1 MKKSKNIPKILLMI
15 AVILTCAGCNSNVD
29 TINYKNNTETT
40 NIRTTEATTIDVTEQ
55 TTETPTVVTTTQEPS
70 TSIPETT
77 IAAETIAPTEKTT
90 EKIIVEQ
97 KESKK
102 EVKEVKK
109 VAEPKE
115 TITDYVDNA
124 QGGVDGYYDQD
135 TAYALLAKVNE
146 IRAEYGL
153 NPLSWDNTLTEV
165 AKVRAKEASICWSH
179 YRPDGSMY
187 TTVCPT
193 RAEGE
198 NLAKY
203 YFNVDDVID
212 AWMNSPGHRENILR
226 SQFTS
231 VGISCYKTSDG
242 GCFWAQSF
250 TTL

>member
-1 MKKSKNIPKILLMI
+1 MKKSKNIPKILPMI
-15 AVILTCAGCNSNVD
+15 AVELICVGCNSNVN

-40 NIRTTEATTIDVTEQ
+40 NIGIAEITTIDATEQ
-55 TTETPTVVTTTQEPS
+55 ATKASTVVATTQEPS
-70 TSIPETT
+70 TNVPETT
-77 IAAETIAPTEKTT
+77 IAEETVAPTEKAT
-90 EKIIVEQ
+90 EEVTIER

-102 EVKEVKK
+102 EVKEV
-109 VAEPKE
+109 VEQKE
-115 TITDYVDNA
+115 TITDYVDSA